1 MAKSFPNT
9 GATVIDTSADL
20 PAASAAL
27 EGVMMFQK
35 DTNELKICDG
45 ASWISMLDTDTPPI
59 FSSRIKTGRATIPAN
74 GGQTTV
80 TFASA
85 FPNTN
90 FTLITNGT
98 RGSSDNPA
106 MVWTSDI
113 TTSSFIVYARNPAA
127 AILTVS
133 CVIHWIA
140 IAD

>member
-9 GATVIDTSADL
+9 GATVIDAVGDL
-20 PAASAAL
+20 PASSS
-27 EGVMMFQK
+27 EGMMVFQK
-35 DTNELKICDG
+35 DTNELKIYDG

-59 FSSRIKTGRATIPAN
+59 FSSRIKTGRATIGSGA
-74 GGQTTV
+74 GQVTV

-113 TTSSFIVYARNPAA
+113 TASNFIVYARNPTGG
-127 AILTVS
+127 ILSST
-133 CVIHWIA
+133 CVIHWLA